1 MDMASVDPARRGLRS
16 VLGSGAASTAPVRR
30 PWHRTAAYH
39 SLGSLLLLA
48 ASAVAAASE
57 ANAPREYLDGETGAT
72 VFFVGRPLV
81 FGRQSAPFNGINS
94 KVVGARPDAPSPSD
108 LTLAP
113 REYVSLAA
121 AAVDRSGKYTYVLI
135 GYFWL
140 VGTPQPSENACFD
153 REHLVLQLGDRRIEL
168 APFDGSAL
176 DAGIS
181 QPILAPSIGDAKPA
195 VYNVDLATLGLIG
208 ESAHPVLYCA
218 AEKAPLKYEL
228 WEDRL
233 PALRELVRHLRD

>member
-1 MDMASVDPARRGLRS
+1 MASVYRFTVS
-16 VLGSGAASTAPVRR
+16 M
-30 PWHRTAAYH
+30 
-39 SLGSLLLLA
+39 LLLA
-48 ASAVAAASE
+48 ASTVAAASE
-57 ANAPREYLDGETGAT
+57 ANTPREYLDEETGAT

-81 FGRQSAPFNGINS
+81 FARDSAPFHGINGP
-94 KVVGARPDAPSPSD
+94 VPRLGPDHRPDTA
-108 LTLAP
+108 LAP

-121 AAVDRSGKYTYVLI
+121 AAVDRSGLYSYVLI

-140 VGTPQPSENACFD
+140 VGTPQPVENVCLE

-168 APFDGSAL
+168 APFDGSAR

-181 QPILAPSIGDAKPA
+181 QPIHRPAIGKPEPALYSI
-195 VYNVDLATLGLIG
+195 DLATLGLLA
-208 ESAHPVLYCA
+208 ESPHPVLYCGA

-233 PALRELVRHLRD
+233 PALRELVRSLRD